1 MKIAALHLEGKAIQ
15 WHQGFMRVKSDQQ
28 VTWEEY
34 IEYMGARFGTHA
46 YRDPLSDLRNS
57 KQVGSLQDYLDS
69 FDELYL
75 CAKIREDQT
84 LSSFLSGLID
94 VIRMP
99 VRMFRPKSLAEAYS
113 LAKLQELTVAALK
126 EQPTPATKTPTA
138 GTFHRAQNHH
148 QTITTTTNTQ
158 TTKHPSQTGLLPTPK
173 SPKFQPN
180 HFPRN
185 NKKLSNRD
193 LDENRAKGALFTV
206 Q

>member
-1 MKIAALHLEGKAIQ
+1 MKIAALHLEGEAIQ

-84 LSSFLSGLID
+84 LSSFLSGLCQC
-94 VIRMP
+94 VC
-99 VRMFRPKSLAEAYS
+99 S
-113 LAKLQELTVAALK
+113 
-126 EQPTPATKTPTA
+126 
-138 GTFHRAQNHH
+138 AQNRWLRLTPW
-148 QTITTTTNTQ
+148 QSYKNSPLQ
-158 TTKHPSQTGLLPTPK
+158 LLRNSPRQPLKLLQLEPFTDPK
-173 SPKFQPN
+173 SPPN
-180 HFPRN
+180 HYN
-185 NKKLSNRD
+185 HHKHSNHQTP
-193 LDENRAKGALFTV
+193 EPNRTV
-206 Q
+206 TDSKVT

>member
-138 GTFHRAQNHH
+138 GTFHRPKITTKPLQPPQTLKPPNTQAKQDCYRLQSHRNSS
-148 QTITTTTNTQ
+148 QTISPEIIRNY
-158 TTKHPSQTGLLPTPK
+158 PT
-173 SPKFQPN
+173 
-180 HFPRN
+180 
-185 NKKLSNRD
+185 
-193 LDENRAKGALFTV
+193 EI
-206 Q
+206 